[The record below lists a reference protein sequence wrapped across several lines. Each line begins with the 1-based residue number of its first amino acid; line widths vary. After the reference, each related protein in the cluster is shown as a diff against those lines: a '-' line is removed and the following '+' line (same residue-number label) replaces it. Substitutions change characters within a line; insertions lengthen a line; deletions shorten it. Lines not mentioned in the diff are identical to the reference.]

1 MIGGFCRGLLRPR
14 CNRVTTIQPTRISN
28 AVSRY
33 LVIISTSLPW
43 CGGTYLRVVSRAIV
57 VYSHLWCIPIGE
69 AIHYVGIA
77 ETGSWTS
84 YAVNMNIMSDQELLK
99 IQLDELKREH
109 RALDEEIASLQ
120 PAFGSE
126 PLTLKRLKKR
136 KLLLRDR
143 ISRIEDQLYPD
154 IIA

>member
-1 MIGGFCRGLLRPR
+1 
-14 CNRVTTIQPTRISN
+14 
-28 AVSRY
+28 
-33 LVIISTSLPW
+33 
-43 CGGTYLRVVSRAIV
+43 
-57 VYSHLWCIPIGE
+57 
-69 AIHYVGIA
+69 
-77 ETGSWTS
+77 
-84 YAVNMNIMSDQELLK
+84 MNIMSDQELLK

-109 RALDEEIASLQ
+109 RSLDEEIQQAQ
-120 PAFGSE
+120 PEVGSE